1 MVQGKKKL
9 RADQLL
15 VLQGLVESRERA
27 KRLIMAGQ
35 VVVETDGRS
44 EGRVPKPGSLL
55 ARETVLRLVQQERYV
70 SRGGIKLQTGLEAF
84 ELDVGG
90 WVALD
95 VGASTGGFTDCLLQM
110 GVRRVYA
117 LDVGYGQLHWK
128 LRQDPRVINLERI
141 NIRHAGD
148 DLLPELV
155 DVTVVDCSFISLQM
169 VLPVCA
175 RLTRSGGL
183 IMALIK
189 PQFELEKG
197 ATDKGVVRSNQMQQ
211 AAVDRVMD
219 WARQAGGFVEI
230 GVVPAKITGP
240 KGNQEY
246 LALWRV
252 EGKQGQE

>member
-35 VVVETDGRS
+35 VVIETDGRS
-44 EGRVPKPGSLL
+44 ETRVPKPGSML
-55 ARETVLRLVQQERYV
+55 AREAVLRLVQQERYV

-84 ELDVGG
+84 ELDVEG

-117 LDVGYGQLHWK
+117 VDVGYGQLHWK
-128 LRQDPRVINLERI
+128 LRQDPRVVNLERI
-141 NIRHAGD
+141 NIRHAGE

-175 RLTRSGGL
+175 RLTRLGGL

-211 AAVDRVMD
+211 AAVDRVMY
-219 WARQAGGFVEI
+219 WTRQAGGFVEL
-230 GVVPAKITGP
+230 GVVPASARRRASPTNSRGTTGIVP
-240 KGNQEY
+240 G
-246 LALWRV
+246 R
-252 EGKQGQE
+252 GGI